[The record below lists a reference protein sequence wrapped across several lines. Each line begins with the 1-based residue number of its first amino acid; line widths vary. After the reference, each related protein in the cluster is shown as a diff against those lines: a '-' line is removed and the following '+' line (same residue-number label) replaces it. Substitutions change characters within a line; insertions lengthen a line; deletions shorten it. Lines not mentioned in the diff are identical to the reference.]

1 MIEFFAVY
9 LSYFSYFG
17 IVISLAFS
25 GYIVP
30 LPEEIV
36 LLLVGYLAGFG
47 FFDIYW
53 ALAMSVLG
61 VFLGDAIVFWLGLK
75 GGGLMGRIKSRM
87 RPDKIARYE
96 EFMRRHAGRSI
107 FLLRFVVGLRFL
119 SPLFAVSLGIKFSK
133 FQFYDFLAIMIY
145 VPIVV
150 FLGYAFHQNIS
161 LLIGKAQAV
170 RHVVFTVLEVGV
182 GVIIGFAAHNLFFK
196 IKE

>member
-1 MIEFFAVY
+1 MVQFFAAY
-9 LSYFSYFG
+9 LTHFSYFG

-47 FFDIYW
+47 FLDVYW
-53 ALAMSVLG
+53 ATATAILG
-61 VFLGDAIVFWLGLK
+61 VFLGDTIVFWLGLK
-75 GGGLMGRIKSRM
+75 GGGFMERIKSRM
-87 RPDKIARYE
+87 RPDKIAKYE
-96 EFMRRHAGRSI
+96 EFMRHHAGRSI

-119 SPLFAVSLGIKFSK
+119 SPLLAASLGIKFYK
-133 FQFYDFLAIMIY
+133 FQFYDFLAIIIY
-145 VPIVV
+145 VPLVV

-161 LLIGKAQAV
+161 LLIGKAQAL
-170 RHVVFTVLEVGV
+170 RHIIFTVLEVGI
-182 GVIIGFAAHNLFFK
+182 GVAIGFEAHRKFFR